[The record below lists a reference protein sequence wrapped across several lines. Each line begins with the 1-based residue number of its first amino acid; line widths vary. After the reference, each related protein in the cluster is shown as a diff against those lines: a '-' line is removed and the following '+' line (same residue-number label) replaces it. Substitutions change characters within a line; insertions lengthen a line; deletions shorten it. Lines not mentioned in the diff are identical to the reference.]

1 MIKVSIVP
9 DDSKKVAKVIIVD
22 DDNRVLFLKRSD
34 YMDKFAGEWD
44 LPGGHIKVGENF
56 QIGMK
61 REVKEETDLD
71 VDNLNF
77 VDKIDNLNFY
87 YCEYNNKPIKIS
99 HEHTGFRFF
108 HKNDLDPNKKFERMA
123 IKVLEIKGD

>member
-56 QIGMK
+56 
-61 REVKEETDLD
+61 
-71 VDNLNF
+71 
-77 VDKIDNLNFY
+77 
-87 YCEYNNKPIKIS
+87 
-99 HEHTGFRFF
+99 
-108 HKNDLDPNKKFERMA
+108 
-123 IKVLEIKGD
+123 